1 MLSNLTYFYSLV
13 IKSKSM
19 YIPEIVS
26 KQRYFFEQ
34 GTTRSTNFR
43 RQQLQLL
50 RQLITE
56 NETLILKALQAD
68 LQKPHLESY
77 GAEIGLVLEE
87 IKYTLKHLAS
97 WAKPQ
102 NPPTPLSLFPAR
114 SQIIH
119 QPLGVVLIISP
130 WNYPFQLLIAP
141 LVGAI
146 AAGNCTILKPSE
158 IAPHTSGLIG
168 TLIPQ
173 YFDAQYI
180 AVVEGDKSATQA
192 LLDQKF
198 DHIFFTGS
206 TAIGKIIMQ
215 KAAETLTPV
224 TLELGGKSPCIVDK
238 ETHLDYTAKRIT
250 WGKFLNA
257 GQTCV
262 APDYLLVHRDIKQ
275 ELLTKIQSYLREFYG
290 ENPATSND
298 YPRIINDFHWQRLM
312 GLMGVGKIVTGG
324 QGNQSD
330 RYIAPTMI
338 DQVTWD
344 DPIMQEEIFGPILPV
359 LEYENLE
366 EAIAQVNA
374 NPHPLALYFFSNNPK
389 HQQQIINQTMS
400 GGVCLNDTIMHL
412 ASPELPFGGVGTS
425 GIGSYHGKASFTTFS
440 HAKSVLNRSFL
451 LDIDFRYAPYTETKM
466 KLLKF
471 FLG

>member
-1 MLSNLTYFYSLV
+1 MD
-13 IKSKSM
+13 
-19 YIPEIVS
+19 IPAIVRQ
-26 KQRYFFEQ
+26 QRHFFEQ
-34 GTTRSTNFR
+34 GTPRNISFR
-43 RQQLQLL
+43 KQQLQLL

-68 LQKPHLESY
+68 LQKPYLEGY
-77 GAEIGLVLEE
+77 QAEIGLLLEE
-87 IKYTLKHLAS
+87 IKYTLKHLGS
-97 WAKPQ
+97 WTKPQ
-102 NPPTPLSLFPAR
+102 KMPTPLSLFPAR

-130 WNYPFQLLIAP
+130 WNYPFQLLISP
-141 LVGAI
+141 LIGAI
-146 AAGNCTILKPSE
+146 AAGNCAVLKPSE
-158 IAPHTSGLIG
+158 IAPHTSGLIAQ
-168 TLIPQ
+168 LIPQ

-180 AVVEGDKSATQA
+180 AVVEGDKSATQT
-192 LLDQKF
+192 LLNQKF

-215 KAAETLTPV
+215 KAAETLTSV

-238 ETHLDYTAKRIT
+238 QTHLDYTAKRIA
-250 WGKFLNA
+250 WGKFMNA

-275 ELLTKIQSYLREFYG
+275 ELLTKIQGYLHEFYG
-290 ENPATSND
+290 KNPSISND
-298 YPRIINDFHWQRLM
+298 YPRIINDFHWQRLAS
-312 GLMGVGKIVTGG
+312 LMKAGKIITGG
-324 QGNQSD
+324 QSDQSD
-330 RYIAPTMI
+330 RYIAPTII
-338 DQVTWD
+338 DQVTWA

-359 LEYENLE
+359 LEYTELS

-374 NPHPLALYFFSNNPK
+374 HPHPLALYFFSDNSQ
-389 HQQQIINQTMS
+389 HQQQVIDQTIS

-425 GIGSYHGKASFTTFS
+425 GLGSYHGKASFTTFS
-440 HAKSVLNRSFL
+440 HAKSILNRSFL
-451 LDIDFRYAPYTETKM
+451 LDIDFRYPPYNETKM

>member
-1 MLSNLTYFYSLV
+1 MNIS
-13 IKSKSM
+13 
-19 YIPEIVS
+19 EIVS
-26 KQRYFFEQ
+26 QQRSFFTQ
-34 GTTRSTNFR
+34 GKTRDMNFR
-43 RQQLQLL
+43 KQQLQLL

-56 NETLILKALQAD
+56 NENLILQALQLD
-68 LQKPHLESY
+68 IKKPYLESY

-87 IKYTLKHLAS
+87 IKYTLKHLES
-97 WAKPQ
+97 WIKPQ
-102 NPPTPLSLFPAR
+102 SPSTPLSLFPAR
-114 SQIIH
+114 SQIIY

-158 IAPHTSGLIG
+158 IAPHTSGLIAQ
-168 TLIPQ
+168 LIPK
-173 YFDAQYI
+173 YFDAQDI
-180 AVVEGDKSATQA
+180 AVVEGDKSATQM

-238 ETHLDYTAKRIT
+238 HTHLDYTAKRIT
-250 WGKFLNA
+250 WGKFINA

-275 ELLTKIQSYLREFYG
+275 ELLAKIQSYIREFYG
-290 ENPATSND
+290 ENPAISSD
-298 YPRIINDFHWQRLM
+298 YPRIINDFHWQRLTS
-312 GLMGVGKIVTGG
+312 LMGAGKIIAGG
-324 QGNQSD
+324 QSDQID
-330 RYIAPTMI
+330 RYIAPTII
-338 DQVTWD
+338 DQVSWD
-344 DPIMQEEIFGPILPV
+344 DPVMQEEVFGPILPV
-359 LEYENLE
+359 LEYGELS
-366 EAIAQVNA
+366 EAIDQVNA
-374 NPHPLALYFFSNNPK
+374 HPHPLALYFFSDNSQR
-389 HQQQIINQTMS
+389 QQQVIDQTIS

-412 ASPELPFGGVGTS
+412 ASPELPFGGVGSS

-440 HAKSVLNRSFL
+440 HAKSILNRSFL
-451 LDIDFRYAPYTETKM
+451 LDIDFRYPPYNETKM